1 MGKNYVALDFGPCYI
16 ILPTEGVASFH
27 NSHIIISPSFPN
39 ETFDCNSIEM

>member
-1 MGKNYVALDFGPCYI
+1 MWHWTLDPAI